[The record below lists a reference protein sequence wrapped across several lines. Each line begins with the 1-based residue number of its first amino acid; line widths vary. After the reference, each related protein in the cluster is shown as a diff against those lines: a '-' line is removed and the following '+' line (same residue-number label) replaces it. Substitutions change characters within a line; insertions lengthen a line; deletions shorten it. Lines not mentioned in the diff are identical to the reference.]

1 MSSNKKKMERKQD
14 RERKR
19 RQNQQR
25 GGNGAVPRQLLKPAP
40 LAAATR
46 GGNHGMAT
54 VGAARPLDM
63 EHQFNGDMFASTED
77 QELAREEYPDVFH
90 VLDHPALWDE
100 FLRYDKVANTAKLWV
115 HRVGLAAVV
124 LAAVA
129 LFGSALTPVFR
140 LNPDTPERV
149 FDVLWLAEAGGIA
162 GVIIAAGGIFLATL
176 KKKWLKARMMSEV
189 LRLWHF
195 QSFICRGKQIESSC
209 DRGNL
214 KQPAEYQESRDKA
227 FRAFLHEWSGA
238 LDSQL
243 TRMVEHPQ
251 AGYQMLHDE
260 PTRFAPDCP
269 VLEKIFKAY
278 RSMRFRQQGN
288 YATHKLD
295 KQTDKP
301 LRILKWPAAL
311 LQERMQGLA
320 QFCLLASL
328 GCSLIIVI
336 GHLFHFD
343 FANTIWLP
351 AGIIVF
357 LILNVAARAVQDGLA
372 APEEL
377 QRYNDYAGKIH
388 YLLERFDASHDSAEK
403 LELMAEMERAAL
415 EELKGFLRAHSEA
428 RFVL

>member
-46 GGNHGMAT
+46 AGNHGMAT

-227 FRAFLHEWSGA
+227 
-238 LDSQL
+238 
-243 TRMVEHPQ
+243 
-251 AGYQMLHDE
+251 
-260 PTRFAPDCP
+260 
-269 VLEKIFKAY
+269 Y

>member
-1 MSSNKKKMERKQD
+1 
-14 RERKR
+14 
-19 RQNQQR
+19 
-25 GGNGAVPRQLLKPAP
+25 
-40 LAAATR
+40 
-46 GGNHGMAT
+46 
-54 VGAARPLDM
+54 M
-63 EHQFNGDMFASTED
+63 EHQFNGDMLASTED
-77 QELAREEYPDVFH
+77 QQLAREEYPEIFH
-90 VLDHPALWDE
+90 VLDHPALRGE
-100 FLRYDKVANTAKLWV
+100 FLRYDSVANTAKVLV

-149 FDVLWLAEAGGIA
+149 FDALWWAEVGGIV
-162 GVIIAAGGIFLATL
+162 GVLIAAGGVFMAKL

-209 DRGNL
+209 DRSNA
-214 KQPAEYQESRDKA
+214 KQPAEYQHSRDKE
-227 FRAFLHEWSGA
+227 FRAFLHEWSRA

-243 TRMVEHPQ
+243 TRIVEHPQ
-251 AGYQMLHDE
+251 AGYELLHEE
-260 PTRFAPDCP
+260 PTRYAVDSP
-269 VLEKIFKAY
+269 VLEKVFKAY
-278 RSMRFRQQGN
+278 RSMRFRHQDN

-295 KQTDKP
+295 KQTDKL

-320 QFCLLASL
+320 SFCLLSSL
-328 GCSLIIVI
+328 VCSLIIVI
-336 GHLFHFD
+336 GHLFHVE
-343 FANTIWLP
+343 FANSIWLP
-351 AGIIVF
+351 AAIIVF
-357 LILNVAARAVQDGLA
+357 LIVNVAARAVQDGLA

-377 QRYNDYAGKIH
+377 QRYNEYAGKIR
-388 YLLERFDASHDSAEK
+388 YLRERFDASRDPAEK
-403 LELMAEMERAAL
+403 LELMAELERAAL

>member
-1 MSSNKKKMERKQD
+1 
-14 RERKR
+14 
-19 RQNQQR
+19 
-25 GGNGAVPRQLLKPAP
+25 
-40 LAAATR
+40 
-46 GGNHGMAT
+46 MAT
-54 VGAARPLDM
+54 ATAGKPPDM
-63 EHQFNGDMFASTED
+63 EHQFNGDMLASAED
-77 QELAREEYPDVFH
+77 QQLAREEYPEIFH
-90 VLDHPALWDE
+90 VLDHRALRDE
-100 FLRYDKVANTAKLWV
+100 FLRYDKVANRAKLWV

-129 LFGSALTPVFR
+129 LLGSALTPVLR
-140 LNPDTPERV
+140 LNPDMPEW
-149 FDVLWLAEAGGIA
+149 VLTALLIAEAGGIIGA
-162 GVIIAAGGIFLATL
+162 IIAAGGIFLAKL

-195 QSFICRGKQIESSC
+195 QSFICRGKQIEASC
-209 DRGNL
+209 DRGNA

-227 FRAFLHEWSGA
+227 FRGFLHEWSGA

-260 PTRFAPDCP
+260 PTRFAPESP
-269 VLEKIFKAY
+269 LLEQIFKAY
-278 RSMRFRQQGN
+278 RSMRFRHQDN

-301 LRILKWPAAL
+301 LYILKWPAAL
-311 LQERMQGLA
+311 LQGRMQGLA
-320 QFCLLASL
+320 SFCLLGSL
-328 GCSLIIVI
+328 VCSLIIVG
-336 GHLFHFD
+336 GHFFHIE
-343 FANTIWLP
+343 FANSIGLP
-351 AGIIVF
+351 ATIIGL

-377 QRYNDYAGKIH
+377 QRYSDYAGKIH
-388 YLLERFDASHDSAEK
+388 YLLERFDASHNPAEK